1 MMLDMNAILLEFLA
15 SKMMQNTVTAVSDI
29 IRELNNN
36 PMVTNGDTDK
46 MVAI

>member
-1 MMLDMNAILLEFLA
+1 MMLDMNAILLEFMT
-15 SKMMQNTVTAVSDI
+15 SKMIQNMVAAVSDI